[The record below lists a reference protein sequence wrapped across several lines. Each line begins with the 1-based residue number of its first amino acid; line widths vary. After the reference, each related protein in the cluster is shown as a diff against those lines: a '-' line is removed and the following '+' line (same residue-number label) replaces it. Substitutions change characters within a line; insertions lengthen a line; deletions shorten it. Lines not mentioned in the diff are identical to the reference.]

1 MAKEQPQIKIDELKE
16 IIYLLKTDSEI
27 DFVAKAVLSFLN
39 TNKIA
44 LGDIKNDVSFKFVQV
59 LYLLKKTNKL
69 IQFYNEKVLK
79 IKKNY
84 NLKFFFN

>member
-84 NLKFFFN
+84 YLKFFFN

>member
-79 IKKNY
+79 IKKIIT
-84 NLKFFFN
+84 